1 MSQENVLMFSSSV
14 VIAASQAAQDDDHH
28 RQAQPT
34 GEAGWEDGPRESKQ
48 ERAAVLPTHAAAGT
62 WLN

>member
-1 MSQENVLMFSSSV
+1 MFASSAV
-14 VIAASQAAQDDDHH
+14 TATSQAAQDDDHN
-28 RQAQPT
+28 RQAEPI
-34 GEAGWEDGPRESKQ
+34 GEAGWEGGPRESNQ